1 MCACI
6 LFFCSIPSSSSSFF
20 AKTKENKNESHIED
34 GLILT
39 AHRIPSSVVDLS
51 SMKKAVAANSTSA
64 VVEKKK
70 ERIEKRE
77 REFKAHEEEKKREKV

>member
-1 MCACI
+1 MRVYCFSARS
-6 LFFCSIPSSSSSFF
+6 LLLLLLLFF

-34 GLILT
+34 ALILT
-39 AHRIPSSVVDLS
+39 THRIPSSAVDLS

-70 ERIEKRE
+70 ERIENRE
-77 REFKAHEEEKKREKV
+77 RV